1 MDLQR
6 LKTARTRSF
15 WGIASCLIDDMVYD
29 FFDPKAILTH
39 TPFLTLGVQG
49 ASTVEPEGQVAHPS
63 AWKESHVFLL
73 ESPWVLVQ

>member
-1 MDLQR
+1 M
-6 LKTARTRSF
+6 
-15 WGIASCLIDDMVYD
+15 IDDLVYD

-73 ESPWVLVQ
+73 ESPWLLV